1 LKDPSPGSC
10 DLCGLRLP
18 SNPPSLVFAGKTHFF
33 CCNGC
38 RQVFRIL
45 VEATD
50 STSPADFKTT
60 DLFKKC
66 QEMGIIPRSESD
78 LASAASS
85 DDTAAV
91 LKTTITKDRQ
101 GELPDSGRLSLYLN
115 VSGMWCPACAWVIE
129 ETLKKDVGV
138 FNAACL
144 FSTDRIRCEYDPVRT
159 SPEKITAAVR
169 RLGYGA
175 ELDEGDRSS
184 VWKKKAFFRFAISAF
199 LTLNIMMLSFALYSG
214 FFTELSD
221 SDIRMISWPI
231 FVMAGVVFFYGGIKI
246 HQRAISSFASMAF
259 GMETLVSV
267 GASGAFF
274 YSIYNFMLGSLHLY
288 FDTASMLITLV
299 LLGKTLEAKAKD
311 EVVKDLDTFFSLR
324 PRKVRICINNES
336 RGRYVSIGQ
345 LHRGDMFQVE
355 VDEIVAA
362 DGVVR
367 EGTAT
372 LDESSLTGEARP
384 VEKNPGDMIRSGS
397 FVIKGNLKIEAREVG
412 EESILGQ
419 MIHLMEETLE
429 RRTPLEGKTER
440 ILQWFVPGII
450 FLSIGTG
457 IVCLFSGINME
468 TAIIRSVTVLVI
480 SCPCALG
487 IAIPLAR
494 IAGISVSARSG
505 ILIRDFSCFE
515 RAGGLNHFV
524 FDKTGTITHGQW
536 ELVRVI
542 ALSPFSENEIL
553 AAAAG
558 LEKKSDHFI
567 ALAIQRY
574 VEAKR
579 VLPVSLENIT
589 MGESGVIGYLDNQEI
604 KVGSREFLRREFSEN
619 DDDLAATRPPTDEN
633 QSRVYMGIDG
643 RPAAIFEFG
652 DRIKDGVTE
661 TIDTLHAMG
670 FATALISGDGNRVTQ
685 YMGRHVG
692 MGQSVGGM
700 LPVEKAKFIRQ
711 LKEEGRRVAM
721 VGDGINDAPALVQS
735 DLALAVSGGH
745 LLGKEAAD
753 VSLMRGDP
761 RQVLD
766 FLKLAKKVN
775 WKIQQNFMGAFLY
788 NIISILLAMSGLLTP
803 LVAVSAML
811 LSSLSVIGNT
821 LLLAK
826 SGGR

>member
-1 LKDPSPGSC
+1 
-10 DLCGLRLP
+10 
-18 SNPPSLVFAGKTHFF
+18 
-33 CCNGC
+33 
-38 RQVFRIL
+38 
-45 VEATD
+45 
-50 STSPADFKTT
+50 
-60 DLFKKC
+60 
-66 QEMGIIPRSESD
+66 MGIIPRSESD
-78 LASAASS
+78 FA
-85 DDTAAV
+85 DTA
-91 LKTTITKDRQ
+91 LSDNTTFISKSTISQDRHDVS
-101 GELPDSGRLSLYLN
+101 PDSGRLSLYLN

-129 ETLKKDVGV
+129 ETLKKDAGV
-138 FNAACL
+138 LNAACL

-159 SPEKITAAVR
+159 SPEKITATIH

-214 FFTELSD
+214 FFTELSE

-231 FVMAGVVFFYGGIKI
+231 FIMAGIVFFYGGIKI
-246 HQRAISSFASMAF
+246 HQRAISSFTSMTF

-267 GASGAFF
+267 GASAAFF
-274 YSIYNFMLGSLHLY
+274 YSAYNFMMGSLHLY
-288 FDTASMLITLV
+288 FDTAAMLITLV

-311 EVVKDLDTFFSLR
+311 EVVKDLDTFFSLC
-324 PRKVRICINNES
+324 PRKVRICINS
-336 RGRYVSIGQ
+336 DSCGRYVSIGQ
-345 LHRGDMFQVE
+345 LHRGDMFRVE

-397 FVIKGNLKIEAREVG
+397 FVIKGNLRIEAREVG

-419 MIHLMEETLE
+419 MIRIMEETLE
-429 RRTPLEGKTER
+429 RRTLLEGETER

-457 IVCLFSGINME
+457 IACLFAGSHME

-515 RAGGLNHFV
+515 RAGGVNNFV

-536 ELVRVI
+536 ELIRVI
-542 ALSPFSENEIL
+542 VLNPFSENEIL

-558 LEKKSDHFI
+558 LEKKSDHFV

-574 VEAKR
+574 VEEKG
-579 VLPVSLENIT
+579 VLPVSLKNVS
-589 MGESGVIGYLDNQEI
+589 MGESGVIGYLGDKEI
-604 KVGSREFLRREFSEN
+604 KIGSRSFLRPEFSVN
-619 DDDLAATRPPTDEN
+619 DDDWAAIKPSTDDN
-633 QSRVYMGIDG
+633 RSQVYMGIDG

-652 DRIKDGVTE
+652 DRIKDGAAE
-661 TIDTLHAMG
+661 TINALHAMG
-670 FATALISGDGNRVTQ
+670 YATALISGDGNLATQ
-685 YMGRHVG
+685 SMGCHVG

-700 LPVEKAKFIRQ
+700 LPVQKAEFIRE
-711 LKEEGRRVAM
+711 LKENGRGVAM
-721 VGDGINDAPALVQS
+721 VGDGINDALALVQS
-735 DLALAVSGGH
+735 DLALAASGGH

-775 WKIQQNFMGAFLY
+775 RKIQQNFIGAFLY
-788 NIISILLAMSGLLTP
+788 NIISIPLAMSGLLTP

-826 SGGR
+826 GGSR